1 MDKDR
6 QERKIH
12 SYETPF
18 ISFPRF
24 PKKIVIDNHQVYNY
38 ICPEI
43 MSGLI
48 DNLCKKIEYSEF
60 DTVLV
65 NMKGG
70 KFLYDEIVKRKG
82 EPQKQDIVEYH
93 QPKGGFG
100 AIVYIPVPKYLDGK
114 KCLIIDDILDT
125 GGVFKEI
132 SKNLSEDSVCVA
144 LVQKINIKNQIEIKN
159 KIVGTKISNVWVGGC
174 GMNLETEGD
183 GLPKD
188 YLREYPGLVAKI
200 L

>member
-6 QERKIH
+6 QKERK
-12 SYETPF
+12 SFYDTPY
-18 ISFPRF
+18 ISFPNH
-24 PKKIVIDNHQVYNY
+24 PKKLNLDNHEVYRY

-48 DNLCKKIEYSEF
+48 DNLCRKIDYSKF

-82 EPQKQDIVEYH
+82 EPISHDVIEYH
-93 QPKGGFG
+93 QAKGGFG
-100 AIVYIPVPKYLDGK
+100 AIVIIPVSRNLDGK

-132 SKNLSEDSVCVA
+132 VKNLSENSLCVA
-144 LVQKINIKNQIEIKN
+144 LVQKINVKDQIEIKN
-159 KIVGTKISNVWVGGC
+159 KIVGTRIDNVWVGGC

-188 YLREYPGLVAKI
+188 YLRAYPGLVAKI

>member
-1 MDKDR
+1 MDKDK
-6 QERKIH
+6 QKERNFF
-12 SYETPF
+12 YNTPY
-18 ISFPRF
+18 ISFPKY
-24 PKKIVIDNHQVYNY
+24 PNKLKLDDHEVYDY

-48 DNLCKKIEYSEF
+48 DNLSRKIDYSKF

-70 KFLYDEIVKRKG
+70 KFLYDEIVKRKS
-82 EPQKQDIVEYH
+82 EPINHDVIEYH
-93 QPKGGFG
+93 QVKGGFG
-100 AIVYIPVPKYLDGK
+100 AIVIIPVPRNLDDK

-132 SKNLSEDSVCVA
+132 IKNLSEDSLCVA
-144 LVQKINIKNQIEIKN
+144 LVQKININNQIEIKN
-159 KIVGTKISNVWVGGC
+159 KIVGTRIDNVWVGGC

-183 GLPKD
+183 GLP
-188 YLREYPGLVAKI
+188 REYSGLVAKI